1 MSKPL
6 ALIAS
11 DLHLSP
17 KTWRHRP
24 IVGDSYYAWEQIQD
38 EAIQSKV
45 GFVILAGDLLERQT
59 NGSEPIIKL
68 QQGIDK
74 LGEQDIKTL
83 FIQGQ
88 HEYQEVPWASLSKH
102 AHHLF
107 SESVEVG
114 PFQVHGID
122 YQPKEMLRREIDD
135 FVQLG
140 EKDILV
146 MHQVWLDWMGE
157 RALPQGSFSDVREL
171 APELKTLITGDLH
184 ESRME
189 WFSGEAAELT
199 GLNLQILSPGS
210 TCMQSVAEPLKK
222 YMFHL
227 FEDDHGDVLFESVE
241 LKSRPFVRW
250 EKRLETSE
258 DVDDVVGKIEDEFD
272 RVFDY
277 ADANKLP
284 EEICTPIFHFTY
296 SHEVADEVRRIEKHL
311 DGRVHLFWKEIPPV
325 AVDDVHMEAFKA
337 GVSATM
343 ADMLREGVD
352 DEKVRGLSERMLA
365 APDIF
370 EELVRW
376 QKEQLTNEGS

>member
-17 KTWRHRP
+17 RTWRHRP
-24 IVGDSYYAWEQIQD
+24 IVGDSYYAWEQIQE
-38 EAIQSKV
+38 EAIRSEV

-68 QQGIDK
+68 QQGIEK
-74 LGEQDIKTL
+74 LGEHDIKTL

-88 HEYQEVPWASLSKH
+88 HEYQEFPWASLSKH
-102 AHHLF
+102 AHHLATAG
-107 SESVEVG
+107 VEIG
-114 PFQVHGID
+114 PFWVEGID
-122 YQPKEMLRREIDD
+122 YQSKETFRRE
-135 FVQLG
+135 LGECSEMG

-146 MHQVWLDWMGE
+146 MHQVFLNWMGE
-157 RALPQGSFSDVREL
+157 RALPQGSFEDIREL
-171 APELKTLITGDLH
+171 APGLKTLITGDLH
-184 ESRME
+184 ESRLE
-189 WFSGEAAELT
+189 WFDDKS
-199 GLNLQILSPGS
+199 LQILSPGS
-210 TCMQSVAEPLKK
+210 TCMQSVAEPLQK
-222 YMFHL
+222 YMYYL
-227 FEDDHGDVLFESVE
+227 SEGDDGLPEFEQIE
-241 LKSRPFVRW
+241 LKSRPFIRW

-258 DVDDVVGKIEDEFD
+258 DVDDVVGKIEDEFV

-296 SHEVADEVRRIEKHL
+296 SHEVADEVWRIEKHL

-352 DEKVRGLSERMLA
+352 DEKVRNLSERLLA

-376 QKEQLTNEGS
+376 QKERLVNEGS

>member
-6 ALIAS
+6 ALVAS

-24 IVGDSYYAWEQIQD
+24 IVGDSYYAWEQIQE
-38 EAIQSKV
+38 EAIRSEV

-68 QQGIDK
+68 QQGIEK
-74 LGEQDIKTL
+74 MGEQGIRTL

-102 AHHLF
+102 AHHLAT
-107 SESVEVG
+107 EGVEVG
-114 PFQVHGID
+114 PFWVEGID
-122 YQPKEMLRREIDD
+122 YQSKEMLREELATTAYGR
-135 FVQLG
+135 Q
-140 EKDILV
+140 DILV

-171 APELKTLITGDLH
+171 APELTTLITGDLH
-184 ESRME
+184 ESRLE
-189 WFSGEAAELT
+189 WFDNKS
-199 GLNLQILSPGS
+199 LQLLSPGS
-210 TCMQSVAEPLKK
+210 TCMQSAAEPLQK
-222 YMFHL
+222 YMYHL
-227 FEDDHGDVLFESVE
+227 SEGEDGLPEFERIE
-241 LKSRPFVRW
+241 LKSRPFIRW

-258 DVDDVVGKIEDEFD
+258 DVDDVMGKIEDEFA

-277 ADANKLP
+277 ADANELP
-284 EEICTPIFHFTY
+284 EEICTPIFRFTY
-296 SHEVADEVRRIEKHL
+296 SHEIADEVRRIEKHL
-311 DGRVHLFWKEIPPV
+311 DGRVHLFWKEIP
-325 AVDDVHMEAFKA
+325 AVVEDDVYMEAFKA

-343 ADMLREGVD
+343 ADMLREEVD
-352 DEKVRGLSERMLA
+352 DEKVRNLSERLLA
-365 APDIF
+365 APDIS

-376 QKEQLTNEGS
+376 QKERLTNEGS

>member
-6 ALIAS
+6 ALVAS

-17 KTWRHRP
+17 RTWRHRP

-38 EAIQSKV
+38 EAIRSEV

-68 QQGIDK
+68 QQGIEK
-74 LGEQDIKTL
+74 LGEQGIQTL

-88 HEYQEVPWASLSKH
+88 HEYQEFPWASLSEH
-102 AHHLF
+102 AHHLHPAG
-107 SESVEVG
+107 VEMG
-114 PFQVHGID
+114 PFRVHGVD
-122 YQPKEMLRREIDD
+122 YQSKETFRRE
-135 FVQLG
+135 L
-140 EKDILV
+140 EECSKLRSEDILV

-171 APELKTLITGDLH
+171 APGLKTLITGDLH
-184 ESRME
+184 ESRLE
-189 WFSGEAAELT
+189 QHESLRV
-199 GLNLQILSPGS
+199 LSPGS

-227 FEDDHGDVLFESVE
+227 FEDDQGDVLFESVE
-241 LKSRPFVRW
+241 LKSRPFVRM
-250 EKRLETSE
+250 EMFGLPEVESLLAE
-258 DVDDVVGKIEDEFD
+258 IEEHFE
-272 RVFDY
+272 VAFDY

-296 SHEVADEVRRIEKHL
+296 PHEVADQVHRIEKHL
-311 DGRVHLFWKEIPPV
+311 DGRAHIFWKEIP
-325 AVDDVHMEAFKA
+325 AVVEDDVYTEAFKA

-343 ADMLREGVD
+343 ADMLHDTPYAVEIPDV
-352 DEKVRGLSERMLA
+352 LALAERLLA
-365 APDIF
+365 APDAT
-370 EELVRW
+370 EELTRW
-376 QKEQLTNEGS
+376 RREKVKKLSEEPE